1 MPEYAQTA
9 SAAYGFQSWNP
20 LVAGGT
26 AIMPETQI
34 GTTGDIPS
42 ASLPDLPFLHGNPLF
57 WLLLL
62 FLVWT
67 GYVYGAFDV
76 GVKKI
81 GSAGV
86 KVGGRS

>member
-1 MPEYAQTA
+1 MEFNQTA
-9 SAAYGFQSWNP
+9 QAAYGFSSWNP
-20 LVAGGT
+20 NYGGS

-34 GTTGDIPS
+34 GATGDIPS
-42 ASLPDLPFLHGNPLF
+42 ASLPDFPLFGGNPLF

-62 FLVWT
+62 FLIWT

-76 GVKKI
+76 GIKKI

-86 KVGGRS
+86 KVGGK